1 MKAAQK
7 PGRFT
12 AKYAR
17 CAATISPGSSRSS
30 RAVHR
35 SDDKSCQ
42 RPSSALDSPPSSTT
56 VPWASSSV
64 ITSSVVGV
72 RWPQSRRAPS
82 YTQRMPGL
90 QHTVTIAAPPERVWA
105 VVVDVERWPERIPTV
120 DAVERLDAGPLAVG
134 SRTRLQQPRLP
145 TAVWTVTELADGSSY
160 TWESSSPGV
169 TVAAAHVIEPHPG
182 GSRLTL
188 ALTVSGPLSGIG
200 WLLSRSLTKRY
211 VETEAAS
218 IKRAAET
225 STVDN

>member
-1 MKAAQK
+1 
-7 PGRFT
+7 
-12 AKYAR
+12 
-17 CAATISPGSSRSS
+17 
-30 RAVHR
+30 
-35 SDDKSCQ
+35 
-42 RPSSALDSPPSSTT
+42 
-56 VPWASSSV
+56 
-64 ITSSVVGV
+64 
-72 RWPQSRRAPS
+72 
-82 YTQRMPGL
+82 MPGL

-169 TVAAAHVIEPHPG
+169 TVTAAHVVEPHPD

-200 WLLSRSLTKRY
+200 WLLTRSLTKRY

-225 STVDN
+225 STKMWGYVAGKHVPCGAGSGDLTGGRHPDGLWAGRADRICSSCVASRYRIREPDEYPPSILIIWPQAPSVIDPRGSVQPSTVANW